1 MDYIRGGT
9 QISFTVA
16 IDFTASNGDPR
27 NASSLHYIN
36 PYEQNQYVKA
46 LTAVGR
52 ICQDYDTDK
61 LFPAFGFGA
70 RLPPTWKISHE
81 FPLNG
86 NLQNPMCEGIDGVLS
101 AYYHS
106 IQHVQLYGPTNFAPI
121 INQIARIASAAQRQK
136 PGEEYFV
143 LLMLTDGII
152 SDMAQTKE
160 AIVNAASLPIS
171 IIIVG
176 VGAAEFDAMEELDGD
191 TVRLSSRGR
200 SAERDIVQFVPFR
213 DYIGQAGNV
222 ISGARLAK
230 DVLEELPDQFI
241 DYMKKRN
248 FRPKPPRYNISTL
261 TEV

>member
-1 MDYIRGGT
+1 
-9 QISFTVA
+9 
-16 IDFTASNGDPR
+16 
-27 NASSLHYIN
+27 
-36 PYEQNQYVKA
+36 
-46 LTAVGR
+46 
-52 ICQDYDTDK
+52 
-61 LFPAFGFGA
+61 
-70 RLPPTWKISHE
+70 
-81 FPLNG
+81 
-86 NLQNPMCEGIDGVLS
+86 
-101 AYYHS
+101 
-106 IQHVQLYGPTNFAPI
+106 
-121 INQIARIASAAQRQK
+121 
-136 PGEEYFV
+136 
-143 LLMLTDGII
+143 MLTDGII

>member
-1 MDYIRGGT
+1 M
-9 QISFTVA
+9 
-16 IDFTASNGDPR
+16 P
-27 NASSLHYIN
+27 
-36 PYEQNQYVKA
+36 
-46 LTAVGR
+46 
-52 ICQDYDTDK
+52 
-61 LFPAFGFGA
+61 
-70 RLPPTWKISHE
+70 
-81 FPLNG
+81 
-86 NLQNPMCEGIDGVLS
+86 
-101 AYYHS
+101 
-106 IQHVQLYGPTNFAPI
+106 
-121 INQIARIASAAQRQK
+121 ASAAQRQK